1 MRAVKPQLENRMKGL
16 DIKHFAMQ
24 SLLMHTDWALENLKT
39 IRTLMERTAVYR
51 RAMGPVMVVVG
62 VTGLAAGALGAFL
75 NLTPALPNVGY
86 WIGVAV
92 VCLLE
97 ACWMIRRQALKDAES
112 FWSPPM
118 RRVMQA
124 VAPAFF
130 AGAVAGLPFVFLR
143 WETVNAV
150 LLLMP
155 AWMVFYGFA
164 MHSAGF
170 FMPRGFKLFGWG
182 FVLGGVGV
190 FAAIILGA
198 KNGFWLSNQA
208 VNWLMGGIFG
218 GAHLAYGLYLLFTEN
233 GGNAS

>member
-1 MRAVKPQLENRMKGL
+1 
-16 DIKHFAMQ
+16 
-24 SLLMHTDWALENLKT
+24 
-39 IRTLMERTAVYR
+39 MERTAVYR

-75 NLTPALPNVGY
+75 NLPPALPSVAY
-86 WIGVAV
+86 WTGVAV

-97 ACWMIRRQALKDAES
+97 ACWMIRRQALNAAEN
-112 FWSPPM
+112 FWSPPT
-118 RRVMQA
+118 RRVAQA

-130 AGAVAGLPFVFLR
+130 AGAVAGLPFVVLH
-143 WETVNAV
+143 WEAVNAV

-182 FVLGGVGV
+182 FVVGGVVV
-190 FAAIILGA
+190 FAGILVGISR
-198 KNGFWLSNQA
+198 GFWLSNQS
-208 VNWLMGGIFG
+208 VNWAMGGLFG
-218 GAHLAYGLYLLFTEN
+218 GAHLAYGLYLHFTEK